1 MKFRTILK
9 KLKKFNFLVA
19 LKNQER
25 RKRRPR
31 KRSWITLQIMMEKS
45 IARNLSK
52 KIYHSLTPKS
62 TNLSSLKMIP
72 CSYLKQCKIG
82 VRSCS
87 KMIIHHSHSYI
98 ESSSKWR
105 KALLSLPESQERMSM
120 LNVIKVLPLILIIS
134 FKNFR

>member
-9 KLKKFNFLVA
+9 KLKRFNFLVA
-19 LKNQER
+19 LKNQET

-31 KRSWITLQIMMEKS
+31 RSRITLQVMMEKS
-45 IARNLSK
+45 IARNLTK

-62 TNLSSLKMIP
+62 TSLSSLKMIQ
-72 CSYLKQCKIG
+72 CSFLKQCKIG
-82 VRSCS
+82 VRSYS
-87 KMIIHHSHSYI
+87 KMIIHHSHSYT

-105 KALLSLPESQERMSM
+105 KALPFLPESLERMSM
-120 LNVIKVLPLILIIS
+120 LNVIKALPLILIIS